1 LVFPSTLE
9 HRAGSKKSKK
19 SKQPLAPSSL
29 LPGWDRDKSWSK
41 TTPAA
46 AKNAV
51 VSPADDSMVQY
62 GGILDD
68 KEDDKIERVAVLKNT
83 IDSKGGVGKKS
94 LVRQKI
100 SLGS

>member
-9 HRAGSKKSKK
+9 RWTGSKKTKK
-19 SKQPLAPSSL
+19 SKLPLEPSGL

-68 KEDDKIERVAVLKNT
+68 KEDDEIERVAVLKT

-94 LVRQKI
+94 LVRQKK